1 MIKDFCDIKEQL
13 QVYKLNVSF
22 LEKVVEKMVLM
33 WFILINRVI
42 DILVFNWIM
51 LLGNLGF
58 LIDDVM
64 MFFILIFYYL
74 FDLQGFKWF

>member
-33 WFILINRVI
+33 WFILNNRDI
-42 DILVFNWIM
+42 DIMVFNWIM

-58 LIDDVM
+58 LIYDVM

>member
-1 MIKDFCDIKEQL
+1 MMIKDFCDIKEQL

-58 LIDDVM
+58 LIYDVM
-64 MFFILIFYYL
+64 MFFILIFYYF
-74 FDLQGFKWF
+74 FD

>member
-13 QVYKLNVSF
+13 QVYKLNVNF

-33 WFILINRVI
+33 WFILNNRVI

-58 LIDDVM
+58 LIYDVM

>member
-42 DILVFNWIM
+42 DILIFNWIM

-58 LIDDVM
+58 LIYDVM

>member
-33 WFILINRVI
+33 WFILNNRVI

-58 LIDDVM
+58 LIYDVM

>member
-58 LIDDVM
+58 LIYDVM
-64 MFFILIFYYL
+64 MFFILIFYYF

>member
-33 WFILINRVI
+33 WFILNNRVI

-58 LIDDVM
+58 LIYDVM
-64 MFFILIFYYL
+64 MLFILIFYYL

>member
-33 WFILINRVI
+33 WFILNNRVI
-42 DILVFNWIM
+42 DIMVFNWIM

-58 LIDDVM
+58 LIYDVM
-64 MFFILIFYYL
+64 MFFILIFYYF

>member
-1 MIKDFCDIKEQL
+1 MIKDFCDIKEQF

-58 LIDDVM
+58 LIYDVM

>member
-33 WFILINRVI
+33 WFILNNRVI
-42 DILVFNWIM
+42 DIMVFNWIM

-58 LIDDVM
+58 LIYDVM

>member
-33 WFILINRVI
+33 WFILINRDI

-58 LIDDVM
+58 LIYDVM

>member
-58 LIDDVM
+58 LIYDVM
-64 MFFILIFYYL
+64 MFFILICYYL

>member
-58 LIDDVM
+58 LIYDVM

>member
-42 DILVFNWIM
+42 DIMVFNWIM

-58 LIDDVM
+58 LIYDVM

>member
-58 LIDDVM
+58 LIYDVM
-64 MFFILIFYYL
+64 MFFILIFYYF
-74 FDLQGFKWF
+74 FDLQGFWWF

>member
-13 QVYKLNVSF
+13 QVYKQNVSF

-33 WFILINRVI
+33 WFILNNRVI

-58 LIDDVM
+58 LIYDVM

>member
-33 WFILINRVI
+33 WFILNNRVI
-42 DILVFNWIM
+42 DIMVFNWIM

-58 LIDDVM
+58 LIYDVM
-64 MFFILIFYYL
+64 IFFILIFYYL

>member
-22 LEKVVEKMVLM
+22 LEKVVEKMVLI

-58 LIDDVM
+58 LIYDVM